1 MMIKDIYRK
10 PFKKT
15 PVFLYPL
22 INIKPKSGFVPELIT
37 PSMDSLIAKEDAKLV
52 CLYDRTEE
60 GFENF
65 ATKIIKTR
73 ERFQYRIDLN
83 ESWSVF
89 IFEMNDELDT
99 WNAFLT
105 GKYSQMSDKAKKQI
119 LNYFNFNLGNQVYVD
134 SYLNPEKHFENYAK
148 ILMVETSLLKQ
159 VGELCDKPNFSLEHL
174 NTKEYTRVGC
184 VV

>member
-37 PSMDSLIAKEDAKLV
+37 PSMDNLIAKADAKLV

-60 GFENF
+60 GFEHF

-73 ERFQYRIDLN
+73 EQFQYRIDLN

-89 IFEMNDELDT
+89 IFEMNDDLDS
-99 WNAFLT
+99 WNAFLKW
-105 GKYSQMSDKAKKQI
+105 KYSQMSDKAKKQI
-119 LNYFNFNLGNQVYVD
+119 LNYFNYNLGNQVYVD

-159 VGELCDKPNFSLEHL
+159 VVELCDKPNFSLEHL
-174 NTKEYTRVGC
+174 NTKKYTRVGC
-184 VV
+184 MV

>member
-37 PSMDSLIAKEDAKLV
+37 PSMDNLVAKEDAKLV

-89 IFEMNDELDT
+89 IFEMNDELDS
-99 WNAFLT
+99 WNAFLK

-119 LNYFNFNLGNQVYVD
+119 LNYFNFNLGNQFYVD

-148 ILMVETSLLKQ
+148 ILMVETSLLKY
-159 VGELCDKPNFSLEHL
+159 VGELCDKPNFALEHL

>member
-37 PSMDSLIAKEDAKLV
+37 PSMDNLIAKEDAKLV

-60 GFENF
+60 GFEHF
-65 ATKIIKTR
+65 VTKIIKTR

-89 IFEMNDELDT
+89 IFEINDELDS
-99 WNAFLT
+99 WNAFLK

-148 ILMVETSLLKQ
+148 ILRVETSLLMQ